1 MLTKQDILDI
11 TGLDEKGFY
20 KLYPSQK
27 DFDSVAQA
35 KYGKKIDKFLRKKS
49 IEKAQ
54 TGWQDSLD
62 MNPYNFNTGQKL
74 TAPPIQ
80 MDAYDFDETQK
91 SINKAANQNRRQ
103 LLRQGVGIDDPKG
116 VMDESI
122 QKSNLFQNM
131 RNAVSEINSDN
142 VEDAFQAT
150 GTVGANVQ
158 KVSNAVAAKKKA
170 KEENKLLEAMSPLIA
185 KASQGDMDKPQRR
198 YRKPTD
204 PDILIQPDTLHNP
217 LGSGQGLYAK
227 NGTEIA
233 NTFAPN
239 TIYTDLEQAATGAE
253 MALISEGIN
262 TAGDQ
267 IAWLLSRNTK
277 KFQKENEKLM
287 GKMAMQPMMQNLQA
301 NQFGSYMERGG
312 MINPQVATELEGI
325 PLTRL
330 FAPDPYMDTLRT
342 GGNIRQN
349 NMAMGG
355 NLKVDG
361 RGDIEY
367 MGYNPEV
374 AKTGASGF
382 IGISRGPSHDNGGFN
397 IAYGENGF
405 NSNYAKAGAQSNMPS
420 PSIVEIEGGETVIE
434 SANGMS
440 LQDKNLNILG
450 NLKVGILDKSVSDGI
465 NETVMS
471 EILKGRKLKDLK
483 YKNLGNEIAKNTGR
497 LNLAENKYLKLIES
511 DDPLTSSS
519 GKAGLFGVGKRYI
532 DLKNLQDNLV
542 NNQLAVNTTA
552 EEMGLNPDKL
562 AYRGKV
568 EKAKTGGKLST
579 AQTGVTKSSKQT
591 ALDLYNSGKIKEF
604 QEFTANN
611 YPDMVKDVVDKYG
624 TPKGG
629 WPDGI
634 EGFRTVDIANRIK
647 DLPEY
652 TFGSQPSAS
661 MIAGLEKIAGKLP
674 NRSIG
679 DLQSQITS
687 DMSGLE
693 SQYSGIPT
701 ETKSGR
707 FDKNIADSIM
717 MYANQLLPFIRPS
730 DAEGLSPEQI
740 AGELIAMTDQVVPVQ
755 MQKFSPRLQSMRNVS
770 FDEQY
775 ARNQDDFNAMIR
787 RVGNNPSALSALGA
801 EKYKADRQIA
811 DAAFKTNEGLAQATM
826 AQNLEALNKAD
837 LINLELIDKQYGRQE
852 QAISNTKAT
861 QQAALNSINAKILE
875 NRNLMNSLR
884 TYENLYNYRFDKGF
898 RATNMNPFATFNMEG
913 SGSPGVSALA
923 NYTPEQL
930 KLYAAQMELEKKEQ
944 EKLTKGS
951 SKKSNGGLV
960 QSYKNM

>member
-11 TGLDEKGFY
+11 TGLDEKSFY

-142 VEDAFQAT
+142 VQDAFQAT

-185 KASQGDMDKPQRR
+185 KASQGDMDRPQRR
-198 YRKPTD
+198 YLR
-204 PDILIQPDTLHNP
+204 PDHPAFLIQPDTLHNP

-253 MALISEGIN
+253 IGLISEGIN
-262 TAGDQ
+262 TTGDQ

-277 KFQKENEKLM
+277 KFQKQNEQLM
-287 GKMAMQPMMQNLQA
+287 SQMAAQPMMQNLQA
-301 NQFGSYMERGG
+301 TQYGSYMEDGG
-312 MINPQVATELEGI
+312 RMN
-325 PLTRL
+325 
-330 FAPDPYMDTLRT
+330 FLRT
-342 GGNIRQN
+342 GGNIRHN
-349 NMAMGG
+349 EMPMNG

-361 RGDIEY
+361 KGDIEY
-367 MGYNPEV
+367 IAYNPEV
-374 AKTGASGF
+374 AKTGANGF
-382 IGISRGPSHDNGGFN
+382 IGISRGPSHDDGGFN

-405 NSNYAKAGAQSNMPS
+405 TSDYAKAGAQSTMPS

-434 SANGMS
+434 SANGSS
-440 LQDKNLNILG
+440 LQGKNLNILG

-471 EILKGRKLKDLK
+471 DILKRRNLKDVK
-483 YKNLGNEIAKNTGR
+483 YKTASYLGGR
-497 LNLAENKYLKLIES
+497 ETQRTNRAENKYLKLIDS
-511 DDPLTSSS
+511 DDLLTSSS
-519 GKAGLFGVGKRYI
+519 AKAGLEGVQMRYKN
-532 DLKNLQDNLV
+532 LKNFQDNLI
-542 NNQLAVNTTA
+542 NSQLAINTTA

-634 EGFRTVDIANRIK
+634 EGFRTVDIAKRIE

-740 AGELIAMTDQVVPVQ
+740 AGELMAISTNQVVPVQ

-884 TYENLYNYRFDKGF
+884 TFENLYNYRFDKGF

-913 SGSPGVSALA
+913 SGTTGAGSFA
-923 NYTPEQL
+923 NMTPEEL
-930 KLYAAQMELEKKEQ
+930 KLMAAQREYQ
-944 EKLTKGS
+944 EKQQERLTKGS